1 MLEIK
6 KQFAV
11 KGIQLR
17 AVRDGC
23 DFSKKKDGFY
33 IGGQMHGEV
42 LMTRAHLDECIE
54 YLQRDSFTFH
64 EEEKQKFLQE
74 NLVKISHKSPA
85 HKMDVSIFQKVGK
98 NITRLNIEINR
109 EHSHHDVFNFT
120 DFFKEHY
127 ENAMVINQYAFL
139 DKKSDIYRIEMLERI
154 FNVFRL

>member
-1 MLEIK
+1 
-6 KQFAV
+6 
-11 KGIQLR
+11 
-17 AVRDGC
+17 
-23 DFSKKKDGFY
+23 
-33 IGGQMHGEV
+33 
-42 LMTRAHLDECIE
+42 
-54 YLQRDSFTFH
+54 
-64 EEEKQKFLQE
+64 
-74 NLVKISHKSPA
+74 
-85 HKMDVSIFQKVGK
+85 MDVSIFQKVGK